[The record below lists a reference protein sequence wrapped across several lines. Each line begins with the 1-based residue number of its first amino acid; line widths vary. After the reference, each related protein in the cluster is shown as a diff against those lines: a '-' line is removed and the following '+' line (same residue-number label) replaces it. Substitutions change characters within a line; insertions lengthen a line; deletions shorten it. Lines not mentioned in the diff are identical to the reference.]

1 MAISKTDFMR
11 GMQCPKMLWLDK
23 HRPAL
28 KVIPEE
34 TRKKLDAGTDFGDR
48 AMGMFGP
55 YEEMT
60 VYRPGTRIPD
70 TAAMVRRTQEHLEAG
85 TPVICEAAFSNYNN
99 YCAVDI
105 LRKTESGYDFYEV
118 KNSPKVDPQF
128 VRDAGFQ
135 YYIMARC
142 KVKIGKIFI
151 VIHGPDEEDPFVPV
165 DVTKEAKGYYRWIN
179 DNIWDL
185 NRMQKQGEE
194 PETEP
199 GDRCSDPYE
208 CWYYGYCHSPRRE
221 QLSRIARNETHLNA
235 LRRALSRP
243 GAGPQEL
250 SSVRERAEALS
261 RYLESEDW
269 KQDFADDEAGL
280 LPGWLRRGVLS
291 EDGIYNVLEE
301 YRERMGMR

>member
-1 MAISKTDFMR
+1 MLHIDDVSYRYQSRDTWTLKHIDLKMEQGEMVLLAGRSGCGKSTLIKIISGLVSEDGQGTLKGR
-11 GMQCPKMLWLDK
+11 ILLDGQDITFW
-23 HRPAL
+23 P
-28 KVIPEE
+28 PE
-34 TRKKLDAGTDFGDR
+34 KIGLLAGTVYQSPDDQLF
-48 AMGMFGP
+48 A
-55 YEEMT
+55 MT
-60 VYRPGTRIPD
+60 VED
-70 TAAMVRRTQEHLEAG
+70 EAG
-85 TPVICEAAFSNYNN
+85 FALEN
-99 YCAVDI
+99 
-105 LRKTESGYDFYEV
+105 
-118 KNSPKVDPQF
+118 
-128 VRDAGFQ
+128 
-135 YYIMARC
+135 
-142 KVKIGKIFI
+142 
-151 VIHGPDEEDPFVPV
+151 
-165 DVTKEAKGYYRWIN
+165 
-179 DNIWDL
+179 
-185 NRMQKQGEE
+185 QGEE

-301 YRERMGMR
+301 YGERMGMR

>member
-1 MAISKTDFMR
+1 MLYLSKSGYCNFW
-11 GMQCPKMLWLDK
+11 QCPKMAWLNKYKPEVKAEDPGLQALFDK
-23 HRPAL
+23 GNEVGDLAMGL
-28 KVIPEE
+28 
-34 TRKKLDAGTDFGDR
+34 FGDYVEVT
-48 AMGMFGP
+48 AMKDGHIDIH
-55 YEEMT
+55 E
-60 VYRPGTRIPD
+60 
-70 TAAMVRRTQEHLEAG
+70 MVRRTQEEMAKG
-85 TPVICEAAFSNYNN
+85 TSVICEASFIYKGL

-301 YRERMGMR
+301 YGERMGMR